1 MAGALFQI
9 SERSIFPALSG
20 VVATL
25 ICWHC
30 PIHLVSII
38 HYCQDPL
45 IISHNRMLH
54 LLHGG
59 SLQRVQTICDPSLGW
74 RILFLVHHQI
84 MLDFWTEPSETTP
97 SKSGRKITLSHHIH
111 QTKTKSKIC
120 ENLCQYN
127 LNLNPWL
134 IERHRRLKFVACNF
148 PLWNSVFIF
157 SYLETRVTVL
167 DQANNPINDNKR
179 CDNDWDDHRCNE
191 LNDLKR
197 RRSAQF
203 CFSHWI

>member
-1 MAGALFQI
+1 MSIGAILTKPWLSPDTFFRDSHINSNFKYDNSIAGVQIKDDFHLDRKLMAGALFQI

-59 SLQRVQTICDPSLGW
+59 SLQRVQSICDPSLGW

-97 SKSGRKITLSHHIH
+97 SKSGRKITPSHQLH
-111 QTKTKSKIC
+111 QPK
-120 ENLCQYN
+120 Q
-127 LNLNPWL
+127 NP
-134 IERHRRLKFVACNF
+134 KFVRINV
-148 PLWNSVFIF
+148 NSTSI
-157 SYLETRVTVL
+157 
-167 DQANNPINDNKR
+167 
-179 CDNDWDDHRCNE
+179 
-191 LNDLKR
+191 
-197 RRSAQF
+197 
-203 CFSHWI
+203 